1 LQHVAGERTFGG
13 QTGSRFDGSDEA
25 ILEKRKA
32 TFEKLSDVEVAD
44 SSQEWEAD
52 AAEYEPECGRGKDSQ
67 EHCAEAD
74 RQFELLQT
82 EPGFVKEQR
91 GPEGAGESTGEQQ
104 QSVGE

>member
-1 LQHVAGERTFGG
+1 
-13 QTGSRFDGSDEA
+13 
-25 ILEKRKA
+25 
-32 TFEKLSDVEVAD
+32 LSDVEVAD

-74 RQFELLQT
+74 RQFQLLQT
-82 EPGFVKEQR
+82 EPGFIKEQR

-104 QSVGE
+104 QSVGERIAANAETHLLKESGDVAGEWWW